1 MIIIYFIVSFVLAL
15 CLTPL
20 VAKNARRFNIQD
32 NPILDE
38 RKIHKEIIPLM
49 GGVAIFAS
57 FFLVLFLLYFFK
69 FSIFTHI
76 SFNQLLALFGGS
88 LILMLGGFLDDK
100 YNLRPKYQIIF
111 PIVASLIIVLVGT
124 NLKEITNPFGGI
136 IKLDS
141 VYLWPFFTLVDAVI
155 FFWLMGM
162 MYTTKLLD
170 GLDGLVAG
178 LTSIASLM
186 ICFLSLTPKFYQ
198 LDVAIIAGIFAAANL
213 GFLFFNFYP
222 AKIFLGE
229 GGSLFSGFVLGF
241 LSIVAGGKIATALLV
256 FGIAALDVFLVMAR
270 RLIKN
275 KPIFMGDSAHLH
287 HRLLKAGFS
296 QRQIVVSFY
305 LLAAIF
311 GALTLFL
318 QSKEKFIAIIALFLI
333 AIIIGIIVDRKAQ

>member
-1 MIIIYFIVSFVLAL
+1 MVILYFIITLLIAL

-20 VAKNARRFNIQD
+20 VALVAKRLKIVD
-32 NPILDE
+32 NPALDE
-38 RKIHKEIIPLM
+38 RKIHKQIIPLM
-49 GGVAIFAS
+49 GGFAIFFS
-57 FFLVLFLLYFFK
+57 FFLVVFVVYFLK
-69 FSIFTHI
+69 FPIFSHI
-76 SFNQLLALFGGS
+76 SFNQIMALFTGA
-88 LILMLGGFLDDK
+88 LVLMLGGFLDDK

-111 PIVASLIIVLVGT
+111 PIIASLIIVLVGT
-124 NLKEITNPFGGI
+124 NLKEITNPYGGT

-141 VYLWPFFTLVDAVI
+141 IYLWPFFTLIDAII

-198 LDVAIIAGIFAAANL
+198 LDVALIAGIFAAANL
-213 GFLFFNFYP
+213 GFLIFNFYP

-256 FGIAALDVFLVMAR
+256 FGIAAIDVFLVILR

-275 KPIFMGDSAHLH
+275 KPIFMGDSQHLH

-296 QRQIVVSFY
+296 QKQIVLAFY
-305 LLAAIF
+305 FLAIIF

-318 QSKEKFIAIIALFLI
+318 QSKEKFIAILLLFIL
-333 AIIIGIIVDRKAQ
+333 AIIIGILVDRKS